1 MVEFASYMA
10 QRINAAASRDVQIK
24 LKGEEV
30 VSPMAQRQN
39 VVVMRDVSMESNQGG
54 VCVTHGAKVKRCRL
68 WKDVKS
74 LGEAII
80 VGGVCIT
87 HDVIIYEICT
97 LPINITSTF
106 LNPPQRKITS
116 FCPSFWNKHDLLF
129 PNSYIHVIDPL
140 THPSPTPTST
150 QSLQ

>member
-1 MVEFASYMA
+1 MYQSSLQWWSLHHTWRFVEEMLQS
-10 QRINAAASRDVQIK
+10 QRDVQTK
-24 LKGEEV
+24 QKGEED

-39 VVVMRDVSMESNQGG
+39 VVVMRDVSMESKGG

-74 LGEAII
+74 LREAII

-106 LNPPQRKITS
+106 LNPPQRKITHFAHRFGINTIFS
-116 FCPSFWNKHDLLF
+116 SP
-129 PNSYIHVIDPL
+129 
-140 THPSPTPTST
+140 THPYM
-150 QSLQ
+150 